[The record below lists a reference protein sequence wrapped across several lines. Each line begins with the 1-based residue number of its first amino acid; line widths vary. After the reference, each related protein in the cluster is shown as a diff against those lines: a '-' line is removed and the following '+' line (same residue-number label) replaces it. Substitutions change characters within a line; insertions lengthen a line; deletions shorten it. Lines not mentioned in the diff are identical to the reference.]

1 MNKHWYTYWLVL
13 CAMLFSN
20 CAGHHVQVEDIP
32 EKTASRE
39 MPICFVCSFV
49 DNAVT
54 RHANELCEHAPSM
67 GVWGWRS
74 GSQETDTPVFL
85 DQQVIHNPDSA
96 RWEYSPLQYWREG
109 CSYSFIAYAPHQQ
122 DTGCE
127 ISIDS
132 DTHMISIKN
141 VTLHGHNLQSTPSNT
156 LQELFRDT
164 PDTDWMIARAGQTAV
179 TGTSMGI
186 EFMMQHILGKL
197 NICIKGAETI
207 LSRPYLT
214 SIVVDSIVVS
224 GLPSQGDFTQ
234 QLAHT
239 PVLNNADEM
248 AIEEWAVHASD
259 LTIKCKQPCTL
270 AATPTYLVE
279 SLVIPHHIDNAST
292 LKLYYTYHFTD
303 GTSEQC
309 RYRIPLTKAFSRFVS
324 GYNHTLTFTVCANR
338 IVFETGTIGWKEETN
353 VKQ

>member
-20 CAGHHVQVEDIP
+20 CAENDVQVEDIL

-74 GSQETDTPVFL
+74 SSQETNTPVFL
-85 DQQVIHNPDSA
+85 DQQVVHNPDSA

-109 CSYSFIAYAPHQQ
+109 CSYSFVAYAPHQQ
-122 DTGCE
+122 NTGCE
-127 ISIDS
+127 VSIDS
-132 DTHMISIKN
+132 DTHMLSIKN

-164 PDTDWMIARAGQTAV
+164 PDTDWMVARAGQTAV
-179 TGTSMGI
+179 SDADMDI
-186 EFMMQHILGKL
+186 EFVMQHILGKL

-239 PVLNNADEM
+239 PVLDKPQEVAT
-248 AIEEWAVHASD
+248 EEWTVRKPD
-259 LTIKCKQPCTL
+259 LEITCKQPCQL
-270 AATPTYLVE
+270 ATTPTYVVEALVLPHRISEASTVKMYYTFRYTDGLVE
-279 SLVIPHHIDNAST
+279 
-292 LKLYYTYHFTD
+292 
-303 GTSEQC
+303 QC
-309 RYRIPLTKAFSRFVS
+309 CYRIPLTQAFSRFVS
-324 GYNHTLTFTVCANR
+324 GYNHTLTFIVCSNR
-338 IVFETGTIGWKEETN
+338 IVFETGTIGWKEGNDVE
-353 VKQ
+353 Q